1 MDRKKRKV
9 LLNGLADTTRSL
21 LARQLGDIQDTT
33 LAYYLDLVERVK
45 TERHLTPDNGASFN
59 VARWDIVLDA
69 LLQNRG
75 SRFNLKAFLKT
86 TLGKLAAHF
95 NMAYSDMLHVVND
108 LVGRSSGKERDV
120 FKSLF

>member
-108 LVGRSSGKERDV
+108 LVGRSSGKRKGC
-120 FKSLF
+120 F